1 MEEPAWS
8 TKTKNRARFIAR
20 DNEARRF
27 QRDKS
32 PPLPPVTGMPT
43 KTAVGD
49 VAAHRLPPVPPA
61 QLYVPPMTLTKVS
74 STAYAFGNDQSG
86 YFFIPAEVLLSK
98 NSLGLS
104 GRTGDD
110 GPALPTV
117 VTIDESR
124 NRLEGLVP
132 AAVLEAAAAAVAA
145 ASVGGML
152 GVEGVEGN
160 NFTPTSASKEEP
172 YARYTDILPGY
183 APAFPVP
190 AIRNSANDQLA
201 VQPRRR
207 VGVLAVRATLA
218 RAVLA
223 DRRYPTGW
231 CTRPPFVTARVAR
244 VGWRNEIASTKRE
257 FSVSDAA
264 YHADR
269 RCHSKAAGLRP
280 ERVQINPPLDRFVV
294 PELRRERDGREF
306 GWTGDACYGRG
317 EHWIETRYPGSGCK

>member
-160 NFTPTSASKEEP
+160 NFRFQGRALHEIH
-172 YARYTDILPGY
+172 RYPSRIRPRVPGT
-183 APAFPVP
+183 

-264 YHADR
+264 HHADR
-269 RCHSKAAGLRP
+269 RCHSKATGLRP

-294 PELRRERDGREF
+294 PELRRERDGGEF

-317 EHWIETRYPGSGCK
+317 EHWIETRYPGSGRK